1 MKLERLNWVFIY
13 FLTISIFAACDKEET
28 NNREVP
34 QQPEEPVKGRF
45 DEKTF
50 EWDYQF
56 STVTEN
62 DLFIG
67 DKYISVNNRYITTPP
82 PLYIGAAYSEKDFGT
97 SFKPE
102 ITAPKNSL
110 DVIFDFTQPFTV
122 TIDKESGSIGY
133 KELLADA
140 LESKQYKA
148 YIHNRLSP
156 FDMKMVEVYTSE
168 DIEKA
173 LPNNNGI
180 LGKLLSK
187 ETEKTSEKKGTTKSK
202 STGILVNRSF
212 TTYMDTPV
220 HGFFKDKAMNEN
232 TENPVYIRSITYG
245 KVAFFVIES
254 PYSYKEVEEAILS
267 KLSLNDAIEK
277 GTKVLQNST
286 ITLFVVT
293 DHLQTAKVY
302 TNFEE
307 LDKFLESPFN
317 EYSYGYPI
325 YCQGAYTKDNTALNS
340 HLY

>member
-1 MKLERLNWVFIY
+1 
-13 FLTISIFAACDKEET
+13 
-28 NNREVP
+28 
-34 QQPEEPVKGRF
+34 
-45 DEKTF
+45 
-50 EWDYQF
+50 
-56 STVTEN
+56 
-62 DLFIG
+62 
-67 DKYISVNNRYITTPP
+67 
-82 PLYIGAAYSEKDFGT
+82 
-97 SFKPE
+97 
-102 ITAPKNSL
+102 
-110 DVIFDFTQPFTV
+110 
-122 TIDKESGSIGY
+122 
-133 KELLADA
+133 
-140 LESKQYKA
+140 
-148 YIHNRLSP
+148 
-156 FDMKMVEVYTSE
+156 MKMVEVYTSE

-173 LPNNNGI
+173 LPDNNGI